1 VTAARELESEL
12 RQARKMEAVGQLA
25 GGVAHD
31 INNVLMAI
39 SGYTTFALDRVDQDD
54 HGLQADLSEVHAACE
69 RASAMTQQ
77 LLAFSRRQVLE
88 PRAVDLNDILADT
101 ARLLNRLI
109 GEDIELIAELDPCP
123 STVRADRGQIEQ
135 VLMNLAL
142 NARDAMP
149 RGGTLRMKTES
160 VDGTGGRLS
169 GVGEVRPGLYVRIG
183 VEDTGCGMDAG
194 TLEHIFEPF
203 FTTKD
208 VGEGTGLGLAT
219 MQGIVKQSG
228 GYVGVESRVGTGTA
242 FGVYLPVIVDELAGI
257 PEPVVSPVGGNERV
271 LLVEDDTVVRMVV
284 RRMLES
290 QGYDVS
296 AFADPHAALA
306 SAAMHDFDLL
316 VTDIVMPGMTGR
328 ELVEQIKAHRPTL
341 RVLYVSGYTD
351 SAVLA
356 RGVSTEQ
363 NALLQKPFS
372 SAELGSTV
380 RLVLDAA

>member
-1 VTAARELESEL
+1 
-12 RQARKMEAVGQLA
+12 M
-25 GGVAHD
+25 
-31 INNVLMAI
+31 
-39 SGYTTFALDRVDQDD
+39 
-54 HGLQADLSEVHAACE
+54 
-69 RASAMTQQ
+69 
-77 LLAFSRRQVLE
+77 
-88 PRAVDLNDILADT
+88 DT
-101 ARLLNRLI
+101 
-109 GEDIELIAELDPCP
+109 
-123 STVRADRGQIEQ
+123 
-135 VLMNLAL
+135 
-142 NARDAMP
+142 
-149 RGGTLRMKTES
+149 
-160 VDGTGGRLS
+160 
-169 GVGEVRPGLYVRIG
+169 
-183 VEDTGCGMDAG
+183 G

-242 FGVYLPVIVDELAGI
+242 FGIYLPVIVEELSGI
-257 PEPVVSPVGGNERV
+257 PEPVLSPVGGHERV

-290 QGYDVS
+290 QGYDVT
-296 AFADPHAALA
+296 AFGDPHAALA

-328 ELVEQIKAHRPTL
+328 ELVEHIKANQPRL
-341 RVLYVSGYTD
+341 RVLYVSGYTE

-380 RLVLDAA
+380 RRLLDAA